1 MNRKEFL
8 SDCGRMGFAGAVLS
22 LFPWLESCS
31 EKAKQEVSGEK
42 ARIGIIGTGS
52 RGVFHIKHLLQQRF
66 AEVFFRYKRIFYRSY
81 RHVALASF
89 RVWLFS
95 LCTGINAV
103 STIYFEQ
110 FILPKHIMLHVISAV
125 FALTIV
131 HLYHLSKHYRV
142 YNSKSQ

>member
-1 MNRKEFL
+1 MRYAGGISLPPVQKLVATIQFSAGKLAVESL
-8 SDCGRMGFAGAVLS
+8 ILYVQCSAAVPYQAPFAA
-22 LFPWLESCS
+22 
-31 EKAKQEVSGEK
+31 A
-42 ARIGIIGTGS
+42 
-52 RGVFHIKHLLQQRF
+52 F

-81 RHVALASF
+81 RHIALASF
-89 RVWLFS
+89 RVGLFS